1 MRRRTFLGAFAAG
14 LFATPVIARGQP
26 AGKVARIG
34 YLALGTPE
42 VNARYRQ
49 AFTNGL
55 RDHGWIEAQN
65 IAIEYRW
72 AEGRDDVI
80 PVLVADLVRRPVAVL
95 IPANNAV
102 MAVARSTAVTI
113 PIVFVSGDDPLKLGF
128 VASLSR
134 PTDNITGVTFYSGV
148 LVAKQ
153 MELLRELLPKAAVV
167 GFLVNPKSPAA
178 ESQIRD
184 AQVAARAL
192 ALQIHIA
199 KASSEHDFD
208 VGFASFAQQRVD
220 AVIIGGD
227 ALFTGQRNRLAALAA
242 RHVLPTV
249 SVVREFAAA
258 GGLMSYGA
266 SITDAY
272 RQAGNYVGRILK
284 GTKPADLPV
293 VLPTKF
299 DLVIN
304 LKTAKTLGLEVPWF
318 LQQRADEIIE

>member
-1 MRRRTFLGAFAAG
+1 MQRRDFITLLGSAA
-14 LFATPVIARGQP
+14 ATWPLGVRAQQPTMPVIGFIRSTSASGSADLVAALRQGLKE
-26 AGKVARIG
+26 AGYVEG
-34 YLALGTPE
+34 
-42 VNARYRQ
+42 
-49 AFTNGL
+49 
-55 RDHGWIEAQN
+55 QN

-72 AEGRDDVI
+72 AEGRDDVL
-80 PVLVADLVRRPVAVL
+80 PALVADLVRRPVAVL

-178 ESQIRD
+178 EGQISD
-184 AQVAARAL
+184 AQAAARAL
-192 ALQIHIA
+192 ALQIHIS

-208 VGFASFAQQRVD
+208 VAFANFAQQRVD

-227 ALFTGQRNRLAALAA
+227 ALFTGQRNRLAALAM
-242 RHVLPTV
+242 RHALPTV
-249 SVVREFAAA
+249 SVVREFAVA

-272 RQAGNYVGRILK
+272 RQAGNYAGRILK
-284 GTKPADLPV
+284 GAKPADLPV
-293 VLPTKF
+293 VLPSKF
-299 DLVIN
+299 ELVVN

-318 LQQRADEIIE
+318 LQQRADEMIE

>member
-1 MRRRTFLGAFAAG
+1 
-14 LFATPVIARGQP
+14 
-26 AGKVARIG
+26 
-34 YLALGTPE
+34 
-42 VNARYRQ
+42 
-49 AFTNGL
+49 
-55 RDHGWIEAQN
+55 
-65 IAIEYRW
+65 
-72 AEGRDDVI
+72 
-80 PVLVADLVRRPVAVL
+80 
-95 IPANNAV
+95 

-153 MELLRELLPKAAVV
+153 IELLRELLPKAAVV
-167 GFLVNPKSPAA
+167 GFLVNPKNPAA
-178 ESQIRD
+178 EGQISD
-184 AQVAARAL
+184 AQAAARAL

-208 VGFASFAQQRVD
+208 IAFAGFAQQRVD

-227 ALFTGQRNRLAALAA
+227 ALFTGQRNRLAALAT
-242 RHVLPTV
+242 RHALPTV
-249 SVVREFAAA
+249 YVVREFAAA

-272 RQAGNYVGRILK
+272 RQAGNYAGRILK

-293 VLPTKF
+293 VLPSKF
-299 DLVIN
+299 ELVIN

-318 LQQRADEIIE
+318 LQQRADEMIE

>member
-1 MRRRTFLGAFAAG
+1 MQRRDFITLLGSAA
-14 LFATPVIARGQP
+14 ATWPLGVRAQQPTMPVIGFIRSTSASGSADLVAALRQGLKE
-26 AGKVARIG
+26 AGYVEG
-34 YLALGTPE
+34 
-42 VNARYRQ
+42 
-49 AFTNGL
+49 
-55 RDHGWIEAQN
+55 QN

-80 PVLVADLVRRPVAVL
+80 PALVADLVRRPVAVL

-178 ESQIRD
+178 EGQISD
-184 AQVAARAL
+184 AQAAARAL
-192 ALQIHIA
+192 ALQIHIS

-208 VGFASFAQQRVD
+208 VAFASFAQQRVD

-227 ALFTGQRNRLAALAA
+227 ALFTGQRNRLAALAM
-242 RHVLPTV
+242 RHALPTV
-249 SVVREFAAA
+249 SVVREFAVA

-272 RQAGNYVGRILK
+272 RQAGNYAGRILK
-284 GTKPADLPV
+284 GAKPADLPV
-293 VLPTKF
+293 VLPSKF
-299 DLVIN
+299 ELVVN

-318 LQQRADEIIE
+318 LQQRADEMIE

>member
-1 MRRRTFLGAFAAG
+1 
-14 LFATPVIARGQP
+14 
-26 AGKVARIG
+26 
-34 YLALGTPE
+34 
-42 VNARYRQ
+42 
-49 AFTNGL
+49 
-55 RDHGWIEAQN
+55 
-65 IAIEYRW
+65 
-72 AEGRDDVI
+72 
-80 PVLVADLVRRPVAVL
+80 
-95 IPANNAV
+95 
-102 MAVARSTAVTI
+102 
-113 PIVFVSGDDPLKLGF
+113 VFVSGDDPLKLGF

-178 ESQIRD
+178 EGQISD

-192 ALQIHIA
+192 ALQIHIS

-208 VGFASFAQQRVD
+208 VAFASFAQQRVD

-227 ALFTGQRNRLAALAA
+227 ALFTGQRNRLAALAM
-242 RHVLPTV
+242 RHALPTV
-249 SVVREFAAA
+249 SVVREFAVA

-272 RQAGNYVGRILK
+272 RQAGNYAGRILK
-284 GTKPADLPV
+284 GAKPADLPV
-293 VLPTKF
+293 VLPSKF
-299 DLVIN
+299 ELVVN

-318 LQQRADEIIE
+318 LQQRADEMIE